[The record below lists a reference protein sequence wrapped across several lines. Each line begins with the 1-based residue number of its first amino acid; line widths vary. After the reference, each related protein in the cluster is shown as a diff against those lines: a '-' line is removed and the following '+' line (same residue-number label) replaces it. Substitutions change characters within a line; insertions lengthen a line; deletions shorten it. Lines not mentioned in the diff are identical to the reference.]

1 MQTIRNGGKIIGL
14 ERIAVM
20 AALNLTYELI
30 SAEDGQQ
37 DLKVDSQREIDRL
50 AERVG
55 QALGQLRQ
63 AKAQLG
69 PRVTR

>member
-1 MQTIRNGGKIIGL
+1 
-14 ERIAVM
+14 M

-30 SAEDGQQ
+30 AAEDGQE
-37 DLKVDSQREIDRL
+37 DLKADSQKEIDRL

-63 AKAQLG
+63 LKLN
-69 PRVTR
+69 